1 MTETTPT
8 NSSTS
13 ASASERGARRS
24 EIGMVVA
31 AKMQKTVTV
40 KVERSFA
47 HTQIGKV
54 QRRTVKFLVHDEKS
68 SCGVGDV
75 VEIRETRPLSARKRW
90 ELVRILTKAK

>member
-8 NSSTS
+8 PSST
-13 ASASERGARRS
+13 ASATERGARRI
-24 EIGMVVA
+24 ETGMVVA

-47 HTQIGKV
+47 HSQIGKV
-54 QRRTVKFLVHDEKS
+54 QRRSVKFLVHDGKS
-68 SCGVGDV
+68 ACGVGDV

-90 ELVRILTKAK
+90 ELVRIVTKAK

>member
-8 NSSTS
+8 PS
-13 ASASERGARRS
+13 ATERGARRI

-47 HTQIGKV
+47 HAQIGKV
-54 QRRTVKFLVHDEKS
+54 QRRSV
-68 SCGVGDV
+68 
-75 VEIRETRPLSARKRW
+75 
-90 ELVRILTKAK
+90 